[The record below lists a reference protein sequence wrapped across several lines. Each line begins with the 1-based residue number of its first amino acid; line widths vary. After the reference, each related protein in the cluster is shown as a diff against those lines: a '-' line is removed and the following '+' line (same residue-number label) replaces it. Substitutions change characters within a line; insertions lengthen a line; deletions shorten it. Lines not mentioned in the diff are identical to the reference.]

1 MPIVIKYGG
10 NAMTSPDLRRS
21 IAREIA
27 KLASAG
33 EQPVV
38 VHGGGP
44 FIEQALEA
52 ARIPSHFVRG
62 LRVTSPDSLPV
73 IEQTLTMLGKQIAQ
87 DIGAA
92 IGLSGR
98 DARLVVATPRHP
110 DLGLVGDV
118 SDVNRALLNGLLGL
132 GITPVIACIAA
143 DTNAADSVGD
153 GVLNVN
159 ADSVAGAVAGHLRS
173 PVLFLS
179 NTPGVL
185 SDPADP
191 RSLLRD
197 LSETEVSARIQ
208 DGRIAGGMIPKVE
221 AALAALQQGASF
233 AVIADGREP
242 RQLGQALQG
251 EAGTRVRRV
260 S

>member
-1 MPIVIKYGG
+1 MTLMSIVIKYGG
-10 NAMTSPDLRRS
+10 NAMTSAELRRAV
-21 IAREIA
+21 AREIA
-27 KLASAG
+27 SLAAADKR
-33 EQPVV
+33 PVV

-44 FIEQALEA
+44 FIQRALDA
-52 ARIPSHFVRG
+52 AQLPSRFVRG

-73 IEQTLTMLGKQIAQ
+73 IERTLTMLGKQIAQ
-87 DIGAA
+87 DIGNA

-98 DARLVVATPRHP
+98 DARLIVASQRHP

-118 SDVNRALLNGLLGL
+118 TQVNRELLDGLLGA

-143 DTNAADSVGD
+143 AHSGE

-159 ADSVAGAVAGHLRS
+159 ADSVAGAVAGRLHA
-173 PVLFLS
+173 PVVFLS

-185 SDPADP
+185 GDPNDP
-191 RSLLRD
+191 NSLLTE
-197 LSETEVSARIQ
+197 LSEDEVSLRIQ

-221 AALAALQQGASF
+221 AALAALQQHAEF
-233 AVIADGREP
+233 AVIADGRDP
-242 RQLGQALQG
+242 RQLAGALRG
-251 EAGTRVRRV
+251 AAGTRVYRA